1 MYCLEYLVSVRKN
14 LVLAVVLQRCF
25 YYWGKGPFLRNAY
38 FSNFD
43 CQKQVSVDSAG
54 KLYLLFLPLG
64 NTLPG
69 NTRIL
74 PGILNF
80 YSKCSYASSK
90 KYLQIKFFYPV
101 NHSFCHQLA
110 EKLTSFLLVKG
121 IFISTAE
128 KK

>member
-43 CQKQVSVDSAG
+43 YQKQVSVDSAG

-80 YSKCSYASSK
+80 YSKIKIKPAGEAK
-90 KYLQIKFFYPV
+90 LGLLQHPRW
-101 NHSFCHQLA
+101 SAL
-110 EKLTSFLLVKG
+110 
-121 IFISTAE
+121 
-128 KK
+128 